1 MITSSNGLIWHY
13 PDIHFY
19 AHWKV
24 LIPQTCGQ
32 YSLHRHTLNILY
44 LWLYT
49 NIVDLAI
56 WRVTLKNIFYPKIST
71 KQIVNKEVA
80 LLMNIVKIVTCR
92 ALFLKKAFFYVKQT
106 FDVQNW
112 IICLHCIAYMCNF
125 DSYVVSTKMHPSYSL
140 IWLSILTYD
149 IYSLNIDSMQES
161 RQQNEK

>member
-1 MITSSNGLIWHY
+1 MTNLRTLVLIALLYQIFVIDQNVMITSSNGLIWHY

-24 LIPQTCGQ
+24 LIPQACGQ

-92 ALFLKKAFFYVKQT
+92 ALFLRKHFSMWNKLLMFKTGLFVYIALR
-106 FDVQNW
+106 
-112 IICLHCIAYMCNF
+112 IC
-125 DSYVVSTKMHPSYSL
+125 V
-140 IWLSILTYD
+140 ILTVML
-149 IYSLNIDSMQES
+149 SLQRCIQVIL
-161 RQQNEK
+161 